1 MNFTYS
7 QISGLIAA
15 VLSLFITYLILRDNN
30 YLIYTNKINYL
41 TSFSPKTKKVVIITI
56 LTAMFICGLL
66 LMAGLIEYLN
76 PFYSGMVAK

>member
-15 VLSLFITYLILRDNN
+15 VLSLFITYLILRDSN

-66 LMAGLIEYLN
+66 MMGGLIDYRNPIYL
-76 PFYSGMVAK
+76 GMVAE